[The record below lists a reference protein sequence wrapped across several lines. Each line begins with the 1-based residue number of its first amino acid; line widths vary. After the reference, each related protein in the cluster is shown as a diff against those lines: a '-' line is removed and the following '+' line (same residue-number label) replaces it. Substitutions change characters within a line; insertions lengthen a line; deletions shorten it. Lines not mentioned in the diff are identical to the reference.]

1 MIQFIFRRR
10 KRTQHEPSKSW
21 PGRDDCVAVVEP
33 VPASRPPAST
43 SIAIPSSS
51 SVSRKLTPDRVP
63 RQRSADEGT
72 HRTGSWRQRQT
83 YCANCQRLFFTSL
96 SSLRSIAGAFCSLDC
111 KTNLEYIHQIQD
123 VTFKQTWE
131 SSTISSGLEDAMY
144 ETKANTSRVITGVDD
159 LDRFGPRASCIGSQ
173 IDVVTSD
180 GEGYTR
186 RDRW

>member
-72 HRTGSWRQRQT
+72 HRAGSWRQRQT